1 MGKRDRGFIEWRPQ
15 RRSLELLTK
24 IEAIIADYAQ
34 ALTLRQVFYR
44 LVARFGYPKSEHS
57 KRTGLAND
65 QPYARLGD
73 LVVKARRSRRIAM
86 AAIRDDTS
94 TRFEPIT
101 YAGIEDFLTDAKAR
115 VEHFRLD
122 RQKGQRRRLVV
133 ICEAGGMAPQLYY
146 GVTERY
152 GIPVLP
158 SGGFDSVTEKH
169 SYAEEWSTRDQPTT
183 VLHIGDYDESG
194 ETMFDALA
202 EDIGAF
208 TADYGG
214 DVEFVRVA
222 VTPEQMRELAL
233 PSVPPNPND
242 NRGRG
247 ITETWQAEAL
257 DPNDLARILEDAI
270 LARFDLAIYHA
281 VLDEEERRRRE
292 LIELLSGLGR

>member
-1 MGKRDRGFIEWRPQ
+1 MGERDRGFIEWRPQ
-15 RRSLELLTK
+15 KRSLELLGKVET
-24 IEAIIADYAQ
+24 IIAAYDQ
-34 ALTLRQVFYR
+34 ALTLRQIFYR
-44 LVARFGYPKSEHS
+44 LVARYNYPKSEIS
-57 KRTGLAND
+57 KKTGQAND

-73 LVVKARRSRRIAM
+73 LVAKARRARRIAM

-101 YAGIEDFLTDAKAR
+101 YAGIEDFLAATRAR

-133 ICEAGGMAPQLYY
+133 ICEAAGMAPQLYY

-158 SGGFDSVTEKH
+158 SGGFDSLTEKH
-169 SYAEEWSTRDQPTT
+169 SDAEEWSVHEQPTT

-194 ETMFDALA
+194 ETMFDVLN

-208 TADYGG
+208 AANYRG

-222 VTPEQMRELAL
+222 VTPDQMRQLAL
-233 PSVPPNPND
+233 PSAPPNPND
-242 NRGRG
+242 KRGRG

-270 LARFDLAIYHA
+270 LASTSRSTPQCSP
-281 VLDEEERRRRE
+281 RRKRCGA
-292 LIELLSGLGR
+292 S